1 MHRCNRKEKSERL
14 SAQENKVYTPCCSLS
29 QDLMDDQGLSQDQ
42 GRIVNN
48 DHSEE
53 WRRRISGDPGDPT
66 YKMAVKYSEY
76 LDIIHAIEEARNN
89 IPREYDLGIWN
100 NIQYGARY
108 PKDAERSTYGHIKS
122 RFVYEVAINLH
133 FV

>member
-1 MHRCNRKEKSERL
+1 MRDYQRKKTKYRLPAAVYHKTLWTIRDYHRIKDELSTMITPKSGGGE
-14 SAQENKVYTPCCSLS
+14 SAS
-29 QDLMDDQGLSQDQ
+29 
-42 GRIVNN
+42 
-48 DHSEE
+48 H
-53 WRRRISGDPGDPT
+53 SGDPGDPT